1 MGIDPAQL
9 SFGLSTIQEDAVNN
23 TRDTLTVTGTTTLQG
38 SVLMTNLPTVD
49 PETEGELFSDIDII
63 TLSHD
68 P

>member
-49 PETEGELFSDIDII
+49 PETEGELFSDTDII